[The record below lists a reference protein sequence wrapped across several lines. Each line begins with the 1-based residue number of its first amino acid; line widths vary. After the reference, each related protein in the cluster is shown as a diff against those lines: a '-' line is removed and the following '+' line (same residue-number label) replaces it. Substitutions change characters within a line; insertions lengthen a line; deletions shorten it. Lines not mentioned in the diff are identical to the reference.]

1 MFLALNP
8 TTRSS
13 DSPSSLGALGLEVA
27 VPKKSKP
34 SDPTIIDSFFPLTS
48 TSMEVLVAKSGPV
61 ATTVLQIKGEVGAS
75 SGKRKG
81 FKM

>member
-1 MFLALNP
+1 M
-8 TTRSS
+8 SS
-13 DSPSSLGALGLEVA
+13 AESNKSSAPSIPEHLGALGLEVL
-27 VPKKSKP
+27 VPKNSKP
-34 SDPTIIDSFFPLTS
+34 SDPTIIDSFLPLAS

-61 ATTVLQIKGEVGAS
+61 ATTVSQISAEVGAS